1 MAAFDK
7 VKEERR
13 EAEKLPMEFIRNKQ
27 LRPEKTAAESGTAV
41 RNFAVAATR
50 NIGPA
55 EISPFRQGEKKWLK
69 MDGRF
74 GLAELSLS
82 RFIINN

>member
-1 MAAFDK
+1 MASRGSPLPLHRPLLVGTAPPTLTSAPAMLLLADFDK

-50 NIGPA
+50 N
-55 EISPFRQGEKKWLK
+55 
-69 MDGRF
+69 
-74 GLAELSLS
+74 
-82 RFIINN
+82 

>member
-1 MAAFDK
+1 MADFDK

-50 NIGPA
+50 NIVLWP
-55 EISPFRQGEKKWLK
+55 R
-69 MDGRF
+69 
-74 GLAELSLS
+74 
-82 RFIINN
+82 

>member
-1 MAAFDK
+1 MADFDK

-50 NIGPA
+50 NIVS
-55 EISPFRQGEKKWLK
+55 EISLLGKGKKNVQGL
-69 MDGRF
+69 
-74 GLAELSLS
+74 
-82 RFIINN
+82 

>member
-27 LRPEKTAAESGTAV
+27 LRPENTAAESGTAV

-50 NIGPA
+50 NIVVA
-55 EISPFRQGEKKWLK
+55 EISPVPKRKKK
-69 MDGRF
+69 MQKAF
-74 GLAELSLS
+74 
-82 RFIINN
+82 